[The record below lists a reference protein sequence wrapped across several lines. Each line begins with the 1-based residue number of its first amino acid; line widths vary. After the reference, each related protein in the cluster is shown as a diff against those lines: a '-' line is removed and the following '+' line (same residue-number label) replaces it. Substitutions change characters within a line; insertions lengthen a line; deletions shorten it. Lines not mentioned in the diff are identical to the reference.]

1 LPDRITDRLHREV
14 LAVLCPEL
22 LELPLA
28 GGGWK
33 SGPRNAL
40 AVSPGSAETGSA
52 ASPDWRRH
60 YGHEMAGFLR
70 DYTLDLGSAGP
81 MFDIVRRQ
89 AAEHVLR
96 PPHADPDAVWALAT
110 LAALLSGDW
119 LNAREPKGQ
128 PGPRAPGRDNAGRVT
143 G

>member
-1 LPDRITDRLHREV
+1 VIQAARAVTLPDRITDRLHREV
-14 LAVLCPEL
+14 LAALRPDL

-40 AVSPGSAETGSA
+40 PAGPRSTAGPGSAAGR
-52 ASPDWRRH
+52 DWRRH
-60 YGHEMAGFLR
+60 YGEETARLLR
-70 DYTLDLGSAGP
+70 DYTLDMADAGQ
-81 MFDIVRRQ
+81 MFGIVGKQ
-89 AAEHVLR
+89 AAERVLR

-119 LNAREPKGQ
+119 LNAREP
-128 PGPRAPGRDNAGRVT
+128 
-143 G
+143 